1 MIAKGRNVNFV
12 HILPAI
18 SRNGKHSVNS
28 FARACFLPFPMVKYR
43 QVNGSSSPNLLR
55 RNNSMD
61 FIKTLIDQILG
72 LIKTLGSD
80 NNTIAKVIDALK
92 NVLASVGK
100 EEE

>member
-1 MIAKGRNVNFV
+1 
-12 HILPAI
+12 
-18 SRNGKHSVNS
+18 
-28 FARACFLPFPMVKYR
+28 
-43 QVNGSSSPNLLR
+43 
-55 RNNSMD
+55 MD